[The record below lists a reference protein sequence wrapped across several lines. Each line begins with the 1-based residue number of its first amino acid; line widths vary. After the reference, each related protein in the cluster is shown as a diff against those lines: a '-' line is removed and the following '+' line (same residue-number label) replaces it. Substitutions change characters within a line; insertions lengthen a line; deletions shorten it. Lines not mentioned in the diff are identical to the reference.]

1 MKGYIVIIIILS
13 LISVYSTT
21 RFLLLENEIRKL
33 NKYLEKILKSKSD
46 ITEDYKNAADVED
59 ARIITCT
66 IGDRNY

>member
-46 ITEDYKNAADVED
+46 ITED
-59 ARIITCT
+59 
-66 IGDRNY
+66 